1 MKLNQKHGC
10 DHSKLITTLFT
21 VLLNHFIYVMQQF
34 HHNLVWSVFSLH
46 TLCAW
51 RTIMARVIPF
61 ISL

>member
-34 HHNLVWSVFSLH
+34 HHNLV
-46 TLCAW
+46 
-51 RTIMARVIPF
+51 
-61 ISL
+61 